1 VSRTTKGDAY
11 QVAQE
16 ENRVT
21 VAPPLELI
29 VNRQSGGPFA
39 SAYLEDDPLV
49 RPFFGPHFES
59 FEAYVAKAREVAGRF
74 DRAARERAV
83 ECIMVPPGADAT
95 RLERFVEDGGFM
107 VTTGQQPGLFGGPLY
122 NICKGLTAVR
132 LAELLEDRCGR
143 PVLPLFWVS
152 SEDHDWAEA
161 SQASLIGPDNQVHT
175 VRIAPPHDGLTP
187 PLHRIP
193 LSNGSSDAVKD
204 FLAQLPKTEFSGDY
218 VALLESA
225 FGPGRTIPEGF
236 HATMQQLLGRFG
248 IFFTDGAH
256 PAVKKHSAS
265 VLWGELERAE
275 EMERV
280 LTATAMS
287 IEDAGFDRQV
297 PILEGSVNLFLDGP
311 AGRERLYRQNGGFR
325 LRASGE
331 QLSIAQIRARVAA
344 DPQALSPNVLMRPV
358 VESAVFPTLAY
369 VGGPGE
375 IAYFGQLRDY
385 FTAHGIAMPVVFP
398 RWAATP
404 VENKIRKVLDK
415 FGLDVAALGRPF
427 HEVAG
432 DVARDEV
439 PDEVRAALGKL
450 RGALNSGLAD
460 LKRAATAV
468 DKTLAGPVQQVG
480 AQANAALA
488 EVEKKIVQAVKRE
501 SETALA
507 QLEKA
512 QVHLFPLG
520 KPADR
525 VQSPFYYLTR
535 YGDAL
540 LDGLYAEFRVN
551 LS

>member
-1 VSRTTKGDAY
+1 M
-11 QVAQE
+11 
-16 ENRVT
+16 T

-29 VNRQSGGPFA
+29 VSRPAGGLLA
-39 SAYLEDDPLV
+39 RTYLENEPSA
-49 RPFFGPHFES
+49 RPFFGPHFGSLES
-59 FEAYVAKAREVAGRF
+59 YVIKAREVARRF

-83 ECIMVPPGADAT
+83 ESILVPPGADAS
-95 RLERFVEDGGFM
+95 RLERFVAEGGFM

-122 NICKGLTAVR
+122 NICKALTAVR
-132 LAELLEDRCGR
+132 LAELLEERLAR

-161 SQASLIGPDNQVHT
+161 SQASVIGADNHVHT
-175 VRIAPPHDGLTP
+175 VRVAPPHDAVMP
-187 PLHRIP
+187 SLHRIP
-193 LSNGSSDAVKD
+193 LSNGSSEVVKE
-204 FLAQLPKTEFSGDY
+204 FLAHLPKTEFSAEY
-218 VALLESA
+218 FTLLETA

-236 HATMQQLLGRFG
+236 HATLQQLLGRFG

-256 PAVKKHSAS
+256 PVVKTHTLPI
-265 VLWGELERAE
+265 LWAELERAE

-280 LTATAMS
+280 LAGTADAL
-287 IEDAGFDRQV
+287 EAAGFELQV
-297 PILEGSVNLFLDGP
+297 PILEGSINLFLEGP
-311 AGRERLYRQNGGFR
+311 AGRERLYRQDGGYR

-331 QLSIAQIRARVAA
+331 HVTAAQIRARVASE
-344 DPQALSPNVLMRPV
+344 PQALSPNVLLRPV
-358 VESAVFPTLAY
+358 VESALFPTLSY

-375 IAYFGQLRDY
+375 IAYFGQLRNY
-385 FTAHGIAMPVVFP
+385 FAAHGIAMPVVFP

-415 FGLDVAALGRPF
+415 FGLDVTALERPF

-439 PDEVRAALGKL
+439 PADVRAALGKL
-450 RGALNSGLAD
+450 RGALNGGLAE
-460 LKRAATAV
+460 LKKAATAV

-488 EVEKKIVQAVKRE
+488 DVEKKIVQAVKRE
-501 SETALA
+501 SEIGLS

-535 YGDAL
+535 YGGTL
-540 LDGLYAEFRVN
+540 LDGLYQQFRVN
-551 LS
+551 LP